1 MKTIV
6 ITGGAGFIGSN
17 FVRHFIENQPHKV
30 VILDKL
36 TYAGNI
42 NNINDITYV
51 PEKLLLVEGDIC
63 DADTVANVLRGFA
76 PYAII
81 HFAAESH
88 VDKSIE
94 SATNFIQTNIIGTS
108 TLLDET
114 RKYLITASDEIQEN
128 FKFIHVST
136 DEVYGS
142 LEPKDAPFTE
152 TSQYQPNSPYAASKA
167 ASDHLARAW
176 YKTFNV
182 PTIITNCS
190 NNYGPRQHQ
199 EKLIPMVINN
209 ALSGKLI
216 PIYGDG
222 MQMRDWLHVDDHCK
236 ALMKILTDG
245 VIGETYNIG
254 GLNDI
259 ANIAVVKMV
268 CDILD
273 KLKPKLGD
281 KSYSKQIEFVKDR
294 AGHDRRYAIDATKL
308 MTELNWKPEETF
320 ETGIQKTVE
329 WYVKRIDTAFIE

>member
-1 MKTIV
+1 MKTII

-17 FVRHFIENQPHKV
+17 FVRHFIETQPHKV
-30 VILDKL
+30 VVLDKL
-36 TYAGNI
+36 TYAANV
-42 NNINDITYV
+42 NNINDITTISG
-51 PEKLLLVEGDIC
+51 KLLLVEGDIC
-63 DADTVANVLRGFA
+63 DAETVSNVLTGFA

-94 SATNFIQTNIIGTS
+94 DATNFIQTNIIGTS
-108 TLLDET
+108 ILLEET

-136 DEVYGS
+136 DEVFGS
-142 LEPKDAPFTE
+142 LEPKDVPFKE
-152 TSQYQPNSPYAASKA
+152 SSQYRPNSPYAASKA

-182 PTIITNCS
+182 PTIVTNCS
-190 NNYGPRQHQ
+190 NNYGPRQYP

-222 MQMRDWLHVDDHCK
+222 MQMRDWLYVEDHCK
-236 ALMKILTDG
+236 ALMKVLLEG
-245 VIGETYNIG
+245 KVGETYNIG

-259 ANIAVVKMV
+259 ANVAVVKMI

-273 KLKPKLGD
+273 EISPKLEN
-281 KSYSKQIEFVKDR
+281 KSYFKQVEFVKDR
-294 AGHDRRYAIDATKL
+294 LGHDKRYAIDATKI

-320 ETGIQKTVE
+320 ETGIRKTVE
-329 WYVKRIDTAFIE
+329 WYVNCIDKPII

>member
-17 FVRHFIENQPHKV
+17 FVRHFIKTQPHKV

-36 TYAGNI
+36 TYAANV

-51 PEKLLLVEGDIC
+51 PGKLLLVEGDIC
-63 DADTVANVLRGFA
+63 DADTVANVLKGFA
-76 PYAII
+76 PYAIV

-94 SATNFIQTNIIGTS
+94 DATNFIQTNIIGTS

-136 DEVYGS
+136 DEVFGS
-142 LEPKDAPFTE
+142 LEPKDAPFKE
-152 TSQYQPNSPYAASKA
+152 SSQYKPNSPYAASKA

-190 NNYGPRQHQ
+190 NNYGPRQYP

-222 MQMRDWLHVDDHCK
+222 MQMRDWLYVEDHCK
-236 ALMKILTDG
+236 ALMKVLLEG
-245 VIGETYNIG
+245 KVGETYNIG

-259 ANIAVVKMV
+259 ANVAVVKMI

-273 KLKPKLGD
+273 ELSPKLEN
-281 KSYSKQIEFVKDR
+281 KSYFKQVEFVKDR
-294 AGHDRRYAIDATKL
+294 LGHDKRYAIDATKI

-320 ETGIQKTVE
+320 ETGIRKTVE
-329 WYVKRIDTAFIE
+329 WYVNCIDKPII

>member
-17 FVRHFIENQPHKV
+17 FVRHFIETQPHKV
-30 VILDKL
+30 VVLDKL
-36 TYAGNI
+36 TYAANV
-42 NNINDITYV
+42 NNINDITTM
-51 PEKLLLVEGDIC
+51 PGKLLLVEGDIC
-63 DADTVANVLRGFA
+63 DAETVSNVLTGFA

-94 SATNFIQTNIIGTS
+94 DATNFIQTNIIGTS

-136 DEVYGS
+136 DEVFGS
-142 LEPKDAPFTE
+142 LEPKDAPFKE
-152 TSQYQPNSPYAASKA
+152 SSQYRPNSPYAASKA

-182 PTIITNCS
+182 PTIVTNCS
-190 NNYGPRQHQ
+190 NNYGPRQYP

-222 MQMRDWLHVDDHCK
+222 MQMRDWLYVEDHCK
-236 ALMKILTDG
+236 ALMKVLLEG
-245 VIGETYNIG
+245 KVGETYNIG

-259 ANIAVVKMV
+259 ANVAVVKMI

-273 KLKPKLGD
+273 EISPKLEN
-281 KSYSKQIEFVKDR
+281 KSYFKQVEFVKDR
-294 AGHDRRYAIDATKL
+294 LGHDKRYAIDATKI
-308 MTELNWKPEETF
+308 MNELNWKPEETF
-320 ETGIQKTVE
+320 ETGIRKTVE
-329 WYVKRIDTAFIE
+329 WYVNCIDKPIIW